1 MPNYV
6 GNRCIPMP
14 MGNWDNNKEYENLSV
29 VLASN
34 GDSYTSKKNVPKGIE
49 LSDTE
54 YWAISSRFNAQLDV
68 QKQRIDNISSRFNA
82 QLDVQKQRI
91 DNIVALP
98 DGSTTGDAE
107 LTDIRVGAD
116 GVTYDTAGTA
126 VREQVSS
133 LKEDITGY
141 RLSQNDKFKS
151 NLLDGVKINEGVWL
165 DANNV
170 EHTSDAYKKYF
181 TSDYIDVDERTPYQL
196 ICHGDTWAI
205 FYDKNKNPID
215 GASYYTNVNKI
226 LYQGKLGDAKYLR
239 VSGKIENEYNTII
252 VNNHNLYVDSNL
264 NSVIDGLFSKKY
276 LLDTTN
282 ALNKGYYAIWTDGLW
297 KPSERYATTR
307 YLKLPKNSS
316 FISVSNYEFTDDHLV
331 SYAFYDDKY
340 NFINGDYN
348 KNLLEVPTNAEY
360 IALSFRENDIP
371 KVYASIESEAK
382 NETNILTVSKAI
394 DSKYKTINLAL
405 NDAYKIEN
413 KDNPVTII
421 VEPGIYEE
429 VLFIQGQ
436 HYVSI
441 IGTNRNDCIL
451 RYDTA
456 DYNQAPLRIQ
466 GACYIANLSIVSTAN
481 KYHSSTGNGKNAW
494 IQDVKNGVSN
504 PDWLHTIG
512 AYAVHCDDV
521 TNGEQTV
528 SRFENCYIYSETFPA
543 FGAGMQLN
551 NTIELINC
559 EIITNLDS
567 EVYNTGLSN
576 AQGALLVHG
585 KFPQEPTS
593 ELNQKLFVK
602 DCYIEGVNSKC
613 VHMYPSEKAPK
624 ASIVFINNTFMNNH
638 LSNIDD
644 LVDFTFDTKYIEKCS
659 NGNNLDFFN
668 RKLLDS

>member
-1 MPNYV
+1 MPKYV

-14 MGNWDNNKEYENLSV
+14 MGNWDKNKEYENLSV

-49 LSDTE
+49 LSNTE
-54 YWAISSRFNAQLDV
+54 YWAISSRFNAQLE
-68 QKQRIDNISSRFNA
+68 
-82 QLDVQKQRI
+82 VQKQRI

-98 DGSTTGDAE
+98 SGSTTGDAE

-126 VREQVSS
+126 VREQISS
-133 LKEDITGY
+133 LKEDIAGY

-165 DANNV
+165 DLNNV
-170 EHTSDAYKKYF
+170 EHTSDVYKKYF
-181 TSDYIDVDERTPYQL
+181 TSDYIDIDERTPYQL

-215 GASYYTNVNKI
+215 GASYYANVNKI
-226 LYQGKLGDAKYLR
+226 LYQKRPGDAKYLR
-239 VSGKIENEYNTII
+239 VSGRIENKYNTII
-252 VNNHNLYVDSNL
+252 VNNHNLYVDSNQ
-264 NSVIDGLFSKKY
+264 NSIIDGLFSKMY

-282 ALNKGYYAIWTDGLW
+282 ALNKGYYTSWEDGLW
-297 KPSERYATTR
+297 KPQERYSTTR
-307 YLKLPKNSS
+307 YLKLPKNST
-316 FISVSNYEFTDDHLV
+316 IIYYTDYENTDEHLFACV
-331 SYAFYDDKY
+331 FYDDNY
-340 NFINGDYN
+340 NFISGEFAENPITIP
-348 KNLLEVPTNAEY
+348 ENARY
-360 IALSFRENDIP
+360 VALSFDSNYTP
-371 KVYASIESEAK
+371 KVYALITTETK
-382 NETNILTVSKAI
+382 NATSILTVSKAI
-394 DSKYKTINLAL
+394 ASKYKTINSAL
-405 NDAYKIEN
+405 NDAYKIES

-429 VLFIQGQ
+429 VLFIKGQ

-466 GACYIANLSIVSTAN
+466 GACYIANLSVISTAN

-504 PDWLHTIG
+504 PTWLKTIG
-512 AYAVHCDDV
+512 AYAIHCDDV
-521 TNGEQTV
+521 TNGENTI
-528 SRFENCYIYSETFPA
+528 SRFENCYMYSETFPA
-543 FGAGMQLN
+543 FGAGMQIN

-559 EIITNLDS
+559 EIITNLDV

-576 AQGALLVHG
+576 AQGALSVHG
-585 KFPQEPTS
+585 KFPQESTS
-593 ELNQKLFVK
+593 EPNQKLFVK
-602 DCYIEGVNSKC
+602 GCYIEGVNSKC
-613 VHMYPSEKAPK
+613 VHMYPSENAPK

-668 RKLLDS
+668 RKLLGS